1 MENPKRYRRLENQ
14 MNLSL
19 PWFCYICAPFRT
31 YLEAATKGLL
41 SFSHK
46 VFSGISVTDIGI
58 STLMSSTS
66 TRFGVKRCTITR
78 GIWSSSA
85 LLTALVHHLDTLH
98 YTLVLIIPIRTMQQ
112 ITYASERNHTHKWS
126 FYRKLLLIP
135 SQIITLWFET
145 HESYLTESPILD
157 LHKLFID

>member
-1 MENPKRYRRLENQ
+1 MENPKDIGDWKIKWIFLCLGFATFVLPFEHTWKLQPKGYY
-14 MNLSL
+14 LSV
-19 PWFCYICAPFRT
+19 
-31 YLEAATKGLL
+31 
-41 SFSHK
+41 K
-46 VFSGISVTDIGI
+46 VFSGIAVTDIGI

-78 GIWSSSA
+78 GIWPSNA

-112 ITYASERNHTHKWS
+112 ITYAYEQNHTHKWS